1 MVWSLRSRRGRGE
14 DLLGRIGSG
23 FGFDQRDVVLRILC
37 AERRKNALGNGL
49 PLVSVSRVG
58 MFGPVYLGRDPALS
72 EVRLQT
78 ECELAPRAST
88 SIA

>member
-1 MVWSLRSRRGRGE
+1 VLWGLHSPRGHG
-14 DLLGRIGSG
+14 DNLLGRGSG
-23 FGFDQRDVVLRILC
+23 FGFDQRDVVLRIMC